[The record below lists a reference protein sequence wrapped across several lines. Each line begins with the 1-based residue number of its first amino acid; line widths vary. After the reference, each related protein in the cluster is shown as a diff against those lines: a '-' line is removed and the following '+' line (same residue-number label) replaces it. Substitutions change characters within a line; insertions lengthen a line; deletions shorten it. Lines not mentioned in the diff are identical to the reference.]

1 MPQPIDM
8 QSEAARA
15 YTAQRAMQ
23 LAQQALDAAQA
34 RVAMQS
40 RQEARAAASQVGQ
53 PTETEHEGVNA
64 EGRRREERRRER
76 QAQHRESSQE
86 SGGEDIVRRD
96 GSGGAHI
103 DVSI

>member
-23 LAQQALDAAQA
+23 LAQQALEAAQA

-40 RQEARAAASQVGQ
+40 RQEAQAAASQVAQ
-53 PTETEHEGVNA
+53 SAQTEQEGVNS
-64 EGRRREERRRER
+64 EGRGNGRQEDGKRKRSATTRRTPD
-76 QAQHRESSQE
+76 ASQTGLQNGD
-86 SGGEDIVRRD
+86 GGPHLDI
-96 GSGGAHI
+96 
-103 DVSI
+103 SI